1 MVEANLQTWGLS
13 AQLLLLSSK
22 ASSYRLDLQVLLLTE
37 DGNALLGSLVS
48 DQGASSNDEIMSG
61 RIELVDKV
69 DDKEEVVGALE
80 R

>member
-22 ASSYRLDLQVLLLTE
+22 ASSYRLDLQVLLSTE

>member
-22 ASSYRLDLQVLLLTE
+22 ASSYRLDLQVLLSTE
-37 DGNALLGSLVS
+37 DSNALLGSLVS